1 MQIVKPGHE
10 PPKRENRAERVY
22 ARIKQDIFDFRL
34 LPGDRVSEN
43 ELSQQMGVSRT
54 PVREAL
60 QRLQRDGYVD
70 VLFRS
75 GWQVKPFD
83 FRYFEELYDV
93 RITLEQAAARK
104 LAEQLEPAQE
114 LAELKAIWLVPP
126 EDRLTHGPQ
135 VSELDE
141 RFHSQLV
148 AATGNREMARIHED
162 LTERLRIIRRLD
174 FTKEHRISATYSEH
188 AAILRAI
195 MQRRGSD
202 AAQLLKAHI
211 AESKSE
217 VQKITL
223 HMIHEARQQL
233 NEGQI
238 KPADNHGQ

>member
-1 MQIVKPGHE
+1 MQIVKPGAQ
-10 PPKRENRAERVY
+10 PPKRESRADGIY
-22 ARIKQDIFDFRL
+22 AEIKRDIFDFRL
-34 LPGDRVSEN
+34 LPGDRFSEN
-43 ELSQQMGVSRT
+43 ELAQRMGVSRT

-75 GWQVKPFD
+75 GWQVRPFD

-93 RITLEQAAARK
+93 RITLEQAAVRR
-104 LAEQLEPAQE
+104 LAENLEAAPE
-114 LAELKAIWLVPP
+114 LDELKRVWLVA
-126 EDRLTHGPQ
+126 EDDRLTGPK

-141 RFHSQLV
+141 RFHSLLV

-174 FTKEHRISATYSEH
+174 FTKQHRIGATYNEH

-195 MQRRGSD
+195 IQRRGE
-202 AAQLLKAHI
+202 AAAHLLKAHI

-223 HMIHEARQQL
+223 HMIHEARRQINQ
-233 NEGQI
+233 GQ
-238 KPADNHGQ
+238 A

>member
-1 MQIVKPGHE
+1 MQIVKPGAQ
-10 PPKRENRAERVY
+10 PPRRENRAERIY
-22 ARIKQDIFDFRL
+22 AEIKRDIFDFRL
-34 LPGDRVSEN
+34 LPGDRFSEN
-43 ELSQQMGVSRT
+43 ELSQRMGASRT

-75 GWQVKPFD
+75 GWQVRPFD

-93 RITLEQAAARK
+93 RITLEQSAVRR
-104 LAEQLEPAQE
+104 LAENLDTAPE
-114 LAELKAIWLVPP
+114 LDELKQTWLVA
-126 EDRLTHGPQ
+126 EGDRLSGPQ

-141 RFHSQLV
+141 RFHSLLV

-174 FTKEHRISATYSEH
+174 FTKEHRIGATYNEH

-195 MQRRGSD
+195 IQRRGD
-202 AAQLLKAHI
+202 AAAQLLKAHI
-211 AESKSE
+211 AQSRSE

-223 HMIHEARQQL
+223 HMIHQARSQINQGEA
-233 NEGQI
+233 
-238 KPADNHGQ
+238 